1 MIEIDRFTEGARRAL
16 TLANIEARYL
26 VTGAI
31 EPGHLLFGVVQEAS
45 ELLEELKLP
54 ALAPQRIRQRLK
66 QEWAARLQAGPWEA
80 EGIELSEEAR
90 VVLVRAQQEAE
101 KAGANAVDLVH
112 LLLALAAMD
121 SLAARVLGEARLS
134 PDQLRQFIPHGGDT
148 PTALE
153 R

>member
-1 MIEIDRFTEGARRAL
+1 MIELDRFTERARRAL

-26 VTGAI
+26 VTGQV
-31 EPGHLLFGVVQEAS
+31 EPGHLLFGVVQEAG

-54 ALAPQRIRQRLK
+54 ALEPQRIRQRLK

-90 VVLVRAQQEAE
+90 VVLARAQEEAE

-112 LLLALAAMD
+112 LLLALAAAGD
-121 SLAARVLGEARLS
+121 SLAARLLGEAGLTAAH
-134 PDQLRQFIPHGGDT
+134 LRQLVPHGGIT
-148 PTALE
+148 TLE